1 MSKKN
6 DCYVITPSQGSLNL
20 KLNILGINNKVIP
33 FKWSSNFGNSLNF
46 NQLKKTLATI
56 KGWFYRIRF
65 NKQNEIFHLRF
76 LKEYQPNIIYSNT
89 SVINIGVKL
98 AIKLNLPHVWHVRE
112 FQFYDIK
119 PDFGKKYL
127 VYYLKK
133 SDLIIA
139 NSEMLKSYFESFVS
153 NKKIKMIYN
162 GIEINN
168 KRSID
173 LKLKSIERDFTF
185 LMVGELIKRKSHIE
199 VLRALKVLK
208 LRNQRLKLI
217 IVGEGHLRI
226 EIEKFILENDLLGY
240 VTLAGYQDK
249 VDEFYLQADCFLMSS
264 KHETFGRVT
273 VEAMMFSL
281 PIIGK
286 NSKYNATREIIRS
299 GIDGWLYDN
308 EIDLI
313 DKMEWM
319 IKNKSLSVKMG
330 ESGKVW
336 ANQNFSLNKS
346 MKGIEELIT
355 SI

>member
-1 MSKKN
+1 
-6 DCYVITPSQGSLNL
+6 
-20 KLNILGINNKVIP
+20 
-33 FKWSSNFGNSLNF
+33 
-46 NQLKKTLATI
+46 
-56 KGWFYRIRF
+56 
-65 NKQNEIFHLRF
+65 
-76 LKEYQPNIIYSNT
+76 
-89 SVINIGVKL
+89 
-98 AIKLNLPHVWHVRE
+98 
-112 FQFYDIK
+112 
-119 PDFGKKYL
+119 
-127 VYYLKK
+127 
-133 SDLIIA
+133 
-139 NSEMLKSYFESFVS
+139 
-153 NKKIKMIYN
+153 
-162 GIEINN
+162 
-168 KRSID
+168 
-173 LKLKSIERDFTF
+173 
-185 LMVGELIKRKSHIE
+185 IKRKSHIE